1 MMEHQRPLRLLVIVS
16 QRSSL
21 ITKARE
27 SPQDLLLPA
36 IRLLKKNAISSG
48 DPALPLDTRLVAV
61 QQWRTRV
68 FIVFDIAHTDY
79 NVKLGHLPEH
89 NQLPVVVAHFS
100 KKKTAYPANTW
111 VSRRVNHDVAMLHNA
126 NGFDALPPYVEDH
139 SSGKPPAYHSPRD
152 ISMLRVTYI
161 Q

>member
-1 MMEHQRPLRLLVIVS
+1 MAQPGPLRVLVIVS

-27 SPQDLLLPA
+27 APHDVIRPA
-36 IRLLKKNAISSG
+36 NHLLKKNGFSR
-48 DPALPLDTRLVAV
+48 DPEIPAETRLVAV

-68 FIVFDIAHTDY
+68 FIVFDIAHTNY
-79 NVKLGHLPEH
+79 NMKLGHLPEH

-100 KKKTAYPANTW
+100 KKRTAYMANPW

-126 NGFDALPPYVEDH
+126 NGFDAVPPYLEDH
-139 SSGKPPAYHSPRD
+139 SSGKPPAYHNPRD
-152 ISMLRVTYI
+152 ITMLRVTYI
-161 Q
+161 

>member
-1 MMEHQRPLRLLVIVS
+1 MAHPGPLRVLVIVS

-27 SPQDLLLPA
+27 APHDVLRPA
-36 IRLLKKNAISSG
+36 KHLLKKNGLSR
-48 DPALPLDTRLVAV
+48 DPEIPAETRLVAV

-68 FIVFDIAHTDY
+68 FIVFDIAHTNY
-79 NVKLGHLPEH
+79 NMKLGHLPEH

-100 KKKTAYPANTW
+100 KKRAAYMANPW

-126 NGFDALPPYVEDH
+126 NGFDAVPPYLEDH
-139 SSGKPPAYHSPRD
+139 SSGKPPAYQNPRD
-152 ISMLRVTYI
+152 ITMLRVTYI
-161 Q
+161 

>member
-1 MMEHQRPLRLLVIVS
+1 MAQPAPLRLLVIVS
-16 QRSSL
+16 HRSSL

-27 SPQDLLLPA
+27 SPQDLLSPA
-36 IRLLKKNAISSG
+36 IQLLKKNGISRG
-48 DPALPLDTRLVAV
+48 DPTLPVDTRLVAV

-68 FIVFDIAHTDY
+68 FIVFDLAHTDY

-89 NQLPVVVAHFS
+89 NRLPVVVAHFS

-126 NGFDALPPYVEDH
+126 NGFDAIPPYVEDH

-152 ISMLRVTYI
+152 ITMLRVTYI
-161 Q
+161 

>member
-1 MMEHQRPLRLLVIVS
+1 MVQPGPLRVLVIVS
-16 QRSSL
+16 QRSSH

-27 SPQDLLLPA
+27 SPQDLLPLA
-36 IRLLKKNAISSG
+36 NHLLKKKEFLR
-48 DPALPLDTRLVAV
+48 DPTMLDETRLVAV

-100 KKKTAYPANTW
+100 RKKTAYIANPW
-111 VSRRVNHDVAMLHNA
+111 VSQRVNHDVAMLHNA
-126 NGFDALPPYVEDH
+126 NGFDAVPPYVEDH
-139 SSGKPPAYHSPRD
+139 SSGIPPSYHSPRD
-152 ISMLRVTYI
+152 ITLLRVSYI
-161 Q
+161 